1 MRPPQ
6 PRPISGNVFPR
17 KGKRGSVW
25 YAKYRLPDGR
35 QQQKR
40 LGPAWTEKSAA
51 PEGYFTKAS
60 ARTHL
65 DELLTQARLGTMPGL
80 VQTGK
85 TFGDASAEWL
95 AYCENVRDCKG
106 STMRDYSNMVAVL
119 DREFGKRKIES
130 ITSEEIE
137 LWVSGHKGANRT
149 RQKYVVCLGS
159 IFKRAMKLYGLPR
172 NPIDIVERPRVRRAA
187 KIDVLRPEEVLT
199 LVRAAQDGRHRKPS
213 KVHLGPR
220 GKAALRHQD
229 EEDAAIFHTAAFA
242 GLRMGEIL
250 ALRWRDIDF
259 SRRTI
264 HVREN
269 WTRGE
274 TTTPKSG
281 AERAVPMAEEVAQ
294 RLARIGQRDHFTA
307 DGDLVFCTSGG
318 RHFGYRSLKDRYR
331 SALRAAELREDFR
344 FHNLRHTF
352 GSTVI
357 RYADSREV
365 MEWMGH
371 ADLTTTRR
379 YLAFVD
385 REDAAKRVSEA
396 FRLEEPQTPVASQT

>member
-6 PRPISGNVFPR
+6 PRPISGNVFQR

-40 LGPAWTEKSAA
+40 LGPAWTQKTAA
-51 PEGYFTKAS
+51 PEGYFTKAT
-60 ARTHL
+60 AKAHL
-65 DELLTQARLGTMPGL
+65 DGLLAQARQGTLAGM
-80 VQTGK
+80 VKTGK
-85 TFGDASAEWL
+85 TFRDASAEWL
-95 AYCENVRDCKG
+95 AYCQNVRDCKP
-106 STMRDYSNMVAVL
+106 STMRDYNNMVGVL
-119 DREFGKRKIES
+119 DREFGERKIES

-137 LWVSGHKGANRT
+137 LWVNSYRGSNRT

-159 IFKRAMKLYGLPR
+159 IFKRAMKVYGLPR
-172 NPIDIVERPRVRRAA
+172 NPVDIVERPRVRRAA
-187 KIDVLRPEEVLT
+187 KIDVLRPEEVLA
-199 LVRAAQDGRHRKPS
+199 LVREAESEQ
-213 KVHLGPR
+213 
-220 GKAALRHQD
+220 
-229 EEDAAIFHTAAFA
+229 DAAVFHTAAFA

-259 SRRTI
+259 ARRAI

-294 RLARIGQRDHFTA
+294 RLARIGQRHHFTT
-307 DGDLVFCTSGG
+307 DEDLVFCTSGG
-318 RHFGYRSLKDRYR
+318 RHLGYKSLKDRYR
-331 SALRAAELREDFR
+331 SALKAAELREDFR

-396 FRLEEPQTPVASQT
+396 FRLEQPQKAAREPVA